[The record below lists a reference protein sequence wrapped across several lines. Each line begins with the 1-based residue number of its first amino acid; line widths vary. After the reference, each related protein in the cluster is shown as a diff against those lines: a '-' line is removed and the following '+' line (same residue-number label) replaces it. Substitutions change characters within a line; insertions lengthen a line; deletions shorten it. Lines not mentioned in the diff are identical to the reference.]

1 LEASRGIGQRN
12 GGKIMMKVENGK
24 IVEITESE
32 LFTLYL
38 KRGMDDIYS
47 FPQYVEMFKKA
58 GCVILDQEA

>member
-1 LEASRGIGQRN
+1 
-12 GGKIMMKVENGK
+12 MKVENGK

-58 GCVILDQEA
+58 GCVILDQEAQQWMLGKSWWRYW

>member
-1 LEASRGIGQRN
+1 
-12 GGKIMMKVENGK
+12 MKVENGK
-24 IVEITESE
+24 IIEITESE

-38 KRGMDDIYS
+38 RRGMDDIYS